1 MSRTAAKVTQADV
14 ARAIRAAKQAGAGYV
29 EILPDGSIRISL
41 SPSSP
46 VRIVSAPRTT
56 PICAR
61 RCLTPARRG

>member
-1 MSRTAAKVTQADV
+1 MGSAMIEA

-46 VRIVSAPRTT
+46 ERNAPPRIERKPVVV
-56 PICAR
+56 
-61 RCLTPARRG
+61 L